1 MSIARKH
8 IPEPVIWDQTSILRE
23 IAKLTGQISALTNL
37 TGNPSSDTRAT
48 VVRNVRDYEILAA
61 MDRNTEVLER
71 IQLQLSIITGV
82 ELNLGD
88 VAQ

>member
-1 MSIARKH
+1 MSPQRKH
-8 IPEPVIWDQTSILRE
+8 IPEFVQWDQQSILRE
-23 IAKLTGQISALTNL
+23 IAALKAQISTLTNL
-37 TGNPSSDTRAT
+37 TGNPSSDTRGT

-61 MDRNTEVLER
+61 MDRNSEVLER

>member
-1 MSIARKH
+1 MSIQRKH

-23 IAKLTGQISALTNL
+23 IAALKSQISALTNL
-37 TGNPSSDTRAT
+37 TGNPSSDIRAT

-71 IQLQLSIITGV
+71 IQRQLSFITV
-82 ELNLGD
+82 VNLEIGEG
-88 VAQ
+88 